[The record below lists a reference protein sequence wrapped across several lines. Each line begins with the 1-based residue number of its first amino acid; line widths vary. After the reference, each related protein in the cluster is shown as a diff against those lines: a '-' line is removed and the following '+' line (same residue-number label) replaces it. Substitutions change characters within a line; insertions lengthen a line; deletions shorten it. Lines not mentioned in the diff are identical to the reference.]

1 MAASSAAAA
10 SAHKLCMIP
19 GPVEFD
25 QDVLNAMSTAA
36 TSHVSPVF
44 IEKFGSA
51 IELCRDVFLA
61 PSGQPF
67 IVAGSGTLTW
77 DMTAANLVEPGEDVL
92 VVNTGVFGDWF
103 GECLEVYGAK
113 VTHVRAPFG
122 DRPSLDQIREALEAK
137 PYKLV
142 TLTHVDT
149 STSVF
154 VDIKAVAQLV
164 RKVSPNTLI
173 AVDGV
178 CSVGAEEIR
187 QDEWQ
192 LDVVMTASQKAL
204 GTPPGLAIMVVSQ
217 RALQVAQ
224 DRKAPA
230 TTYFGS
236 FKKWLPI
243 MKAYEARKPS
253 YFATP
258 AVQSIL
264 ALQTSLLQLK
274 EGGMDARFAKHREAS
289 MKIKDAVEK
298 WGLKLVPVNRE
309 VAANTLSAVY
319 YPKGV
324 KGPELLQKIG
334 ANGIVVAGGLHPG
347 HATEY
352 FRIGHMSISAVN
364 DDENHHLDKTL
375 AAIESSL
382 KELKY
387 M

>member
-1 MAASSAAAA
+1 M

-51 IELCRDVFLA
+51 IELCRDVFMA

-77 DMTAANLVEPGEDVL
+77 DMTAANLVEPGENVL

-122 DRPSLDQIREALEAK
+122 DRPSLAQIEEALGQK
-137 PYKLV
+137 KYKLV

-154 VDIKAVAQLV
+154 VDIQAAAKMIKEKA
-164 RKVSPNTLI
+164 PDTLI

-187 QDEWQ
+187 QEEWGI
-192 LDVVMTASQKAL
+192 DVVMTASQKAL

-217 RALQVAQ
+217 RAMEVAAN
-224 DRKAPA
+224 RKAEPR
-230 TTYFGS
+230 TYFGS

-264 ALQTSLLQLK
+264 ALQTSLQQLK
-274 EGGMDARFAKHREAS
+274 DQGMDARFAKHREAS
-289 MKIKDAVEK
+289 KKIKDAVEK

-319 YPKGV
+319 YPEGV

-334 ANGIVVAGGLHPG
+334 AAGIVVAGGLHPR

-352 FRIGHMSISAVN
+352 FRIGHMNVSAVN
-364 DDENHHLDKTL
+364 DSENHHLDKTL
-375 AAIESSL
+375 AAIEASL

>member
-1 MAASSAAAA
+1 M

-51 IELCRDVFLA
+51 IELCRDVFMA

-77 DMTAANLVEPGEDVL
+77 DMTAANLVEPGENVL

-122 DRPSLDQIREALEAK
+122 DRPSLAQIEEALGQK
-137 PYKLV
+137 KYKLV

-154 VDIKAVAQLV
+154 VDIQAAAKMIKEKA
-164 RKVSPNTLI
+164 PDTLI

-187 QDEWQ
+187 QEEWGI
-192 LDVVMTASQKAL
+192 DVVMTASQKAL

-217 RALQVAQ
+217 RALEVAAN
-224 DRKAPA
+224 RKAEPR
-230 TTYFGS
+230 TYFGS

-264 ALQTSLLQLK
+264 ALQTSLQQLK
-274 EGGMDARFAKHREAS
+274 DQGMDARFAKHREAS
-289 MKIKDAVEK
+289 KKIKDAVEK

-319 YPKGV
+319 YPEDV

-334 ANGIVVAGGLHPG
+334 AAGIVVAGGLHPR

-352 FRIGHMSISAVN
+352 FRIGHMNVSAVN
-364 DDENHHLDKTL
+364 DSENHHLDKTL
-375 AAIESSL
+375 AAIEASL